1 MSASIINA
9 YTVILIFA
17 IGYLAKRFR
26 FVEIDTARK
35 LSYIVMYV
43 TLPCAILSGSAGSI
57 DLELN
62 LFLILPLAF
71 LISFAFPFLGFLLFH
86 KDPNK
91 CVYAMLNLGGFNI
104 GNFVLPFMQSVLTTK
119 SFIALCLFD
128 VINAFFCFG
137 GIYCMALWFNRKGFK
152 TKDTINV
159 KKILIELSKSIT
171 SYCCI
176 ISITLSAFSISIDET
191 ILHPLKVIGGANTFL
206 CMFIV
211 GVALNFEISLS
222 KVSAILQMLFLR
234 YGFATVCA
242 VLLWF
247 TLPFDS
253 SVKLVLVV
261 IVFAPITSFAPITAI
276 RSLPQFAEDSANLN
290 MISVM
295 TSVVIITLI
304 NTLSSCF
311 M

>member
-1 MSASIINA
+1 
-9 YTVILIFA
+9 
-17 IGYLAKRFR
+17 
-26 FVEIDTARK
+26 
-35 LSYIVMYV
+35 MYV
-43 TLPCAILSGSAGSI
+43 TLPCAILSGSSGSI

-137 GIYCMALWFNRKGFK
+137 GIYCMALWFNRTGFK
-152 TKDTINV
+152 THDTINV

-276 RSLPQFAEDSANLN
+276 RSLPQCAEDSANLN

>member
-1 MSASIINA
+1 MSESIITA

-43 TLPCAILSGSAGSI
+43 TLPCAILSGSSGSI

-91 CVYAMLNLGGFNI
+91 CVYAMLNLGGCNI

-137 GIYCMALWFNRKGFK
+137 GIYCMALWFNRTGF
-152 TKDTINV
+152 
-159 KKILIELSKSIT
+159 
-171 SYCCI
+171 
-176 ISITLSAFSISIDET
+176 
-191 ILHPLKVIGGANTFL
+191 
-206 CMFIV
+206 
-211 GVALNFEISLS
+211 
-222 KVSAILQMLFLR
+222 
-234 YGFATVCA
+234 
-242 VLLWF
+242 
-247 TLPFDS
+247 
-253 SVKLVLVV
+253 
-261 IVFAPITSFAPITAI
+261 
-276 RSLPQFAEDSANLN
+276 
-290 MISVM
+290 
-295 TSVVIITLI
+295 
-304 NTLSSCF
+304 
-311 M
+311 

>member
-1 MSASIINA
+1 
-9 YTVILIFA
+9 
-17 IGYLAKRFR
+17 
-26 FVEIDTARK
+26 
-35 LSYIVMYV
+35 
-43 TLPCAILSGSAGSI
+43 
-57 DLELN
+57 
-62 LFLILPLAF
+62 
-71 LISFAFPFLGFLLFH
+71 
-86 KDPNK
+86 
-91 CVYAMLNLGGFNI
+91 
-104 GNFVLPFMQSVLTTK
+104 
-119 SFIALCLFD
+119 
-128 VINAFFCFG
+128 
-137 GIYCMALWFNRKGFK
+137 
-152 TKDTINV
+152 
-159 KKILIELSKSIT
+159 
-171 SYCCI
+171 
-176 ISITLSAFSISIDET
+176 
-191 ILHPLKVIGGANTFL
+191 
-206 CMFIV
+206 MFIV